1 MPCNVCKKS
10 CRKNQLA
17 LKCIVCKSNYH
28 QKCISI
34 SRSQYKDSFTG
45 GKRKSFVCEACNE
58 KIGTATEEF
67 ASQINN
73 DDDGSPDLL
82 VNYLEDYALPK
93 PTRVSDQSDIIF
105 KYNSIGD
112 LNTKLEEKT
121 VSDLFIIHLNIVSL
135 VLHIDSIK
143 SMISEMKIKPDI
155 ICISESR
162 LKDGKI
168 KWQSGLVSIDDYA
181 LKYDNSKTSAGG
193 VAIYVNDKLNIKVK
207 TSLKLKVDDCESIFM
222 EVYPNGNGVPAKI
235 NAKNTVLLGCVYRH
249 PRWCTSTCIDKL
261 SEKINLYNDQN
272 IPVIIVGDIN
282 IDILD
287 ETAER
292 SQNYLNMLSS
302 TGCNNLVDVHTCF
315 TDTSRSCLDHILTN
329 RDQDD
334 ILHGVLDYS
343 PTNHLPIYA
352 IIGSRD
358 PFYY

>member
-45 GKRKSFVCEACNE
+45 GKRKSFVCEMCNE

-168 KWQSGLVSIDDYA
+168 KWQSGLVSI
-181 LKYDNSKTSAGG
+181 
-193 VAIYVNDKLNIKVK
+193 
-207 TSLKLKVDDCESIFM
+207 
-222 EVYPNGNGVPAKI
+222 
-235 NAKNTVLLGCVYRH
+235 
-249 PRWCTSTCIDKL
+249 
-261 SEKINLYNDQN
+261 
-272 IPVIIVGDIN
+272 
-282 IDILD
+282 
-287 ETAER
+287 
-292 SQNYLNMLSS
+292 
-302 TGCNNLVDVHTCF
+302 
-315 TDTSRSCLDHILTN
+315 
-329 RDQDD
+329 
-334 ILHGVLDYS
+334 
-343 PTNHLPIYA
+343 
-352 IIGSRD
+352 
-358 PFYY
+358 